1 MAIKTEKL
9 ESGLIRTYS
18 DRSVMIRQNDT
29 GIEYVEAVDP
39 ADSWRTYMETTT
51 PILAPEPLNA

>member
-18 DRSVMIRQNDT
+18 DRGVMIQQHGT
-29 GIEYVEAVDP
+29 GIEYCEAVDP
-39 ADSWRTYMETTT
+39 ADSGRTYAETKT
-51 PILAPEPLNA
+51 PIPTPEPLDA